1 MPENKG
7 KQRERRLYLSSNEAL
22 LPDESP
28 SLAME
33 ASGEIEQT
41 FGFQAYRT
49 QIHAGTTEAAY
60 VFLLSAGQTIK
71 SFPKEEHKNGGDL

>member
-22 LPDESP
+22 LPEESAF
-28 SLAME
+28 LAMD
-33 ASGEIEQT
+33 ANGKIEQT

-49 QIHAGTTEAAY
+49 QIYAGTTEAAY
-60 VFLLSAGQTIK
+60 GFSAV
-71 SFPKEEHKNGGDL
+71 GGSDDQVLPERRA

>member
-22 LPDESP
+22 LPEESP

-60 VFLLSAGQTIK
+60 VFSAACGSDDEVLPERRT
-71 SFPKEEHKNGGDL
+71 